1 MSIWFKKSS
10 PIVMQISA
18 NVLFQLSGKIVG
30 AGTTLFITL
39 YLARLLGSYGYGDIV
54 KVITYVSA
62 FFIIAD
68 FGFNAVYL
76 VDSKKLYTLPSL
88 FILRILWSFVLLFAA
103 YALLRFLPIGVYDG
117 YTKAVRLGILLYA
130 PSIIFQSIITTANAV
145 FQKYL
150 RYDYS
155 FYAVSFG
162 SIIGLI
168 SLYVLSRVPYPPSL
182 IGAGVYL
189 GASISTALVSFFYMR
204 RLEGVLAR
212 YRFSYMKKLFV
223 TSLPIGITL
232 AANLIYAHADSF
244 VLTLTRSTVE
254 VGTYGFAYRFFET
267 LLVIPTFI
275 MNASY
280 PILLT
285 SKIKSAASLTKR
297 YRKLFTSMII
307 ISVAIAVGVWF
318 MAPLLSIVRPE
329 FIESSSFIRILVL
342 SLPLFFLS
350 SLVMWM
356 LFVFHKRWELAF
368 IYVTAMVI
376 NISLNILLVPLYGAY
391 ASAWITICSETIV
404 LAATYSVLW
413 RAQRENS

>member
-1 MSIWFKKSS
+1 MSFWFKKSS
-10 PIVMQISA
+10 PIVAQISA
-18 NVLFQLSGKIVG
+18 NVLFQLAGKIVG
-30 AGTTLFITL
+30 AGTTFFITL
-39 YLARLLGSYGYGDIV
+39 YLARLLGPYGYGDIV

-76 VDSKKLYTLPSL
+76 VDSQKSYTLSSL
-88 FILRILWSFVLLFAA
+88 FLLRLAWSFLLLILA
-103 YALLRFLPIGVYDG
+103 YILLRFLPIGVYDG
-117 YTKAVRLGILLYA
+117 YTTAVRLGIFLYA

-168 SLYVLSRVPYPPSL
+168 SLYVLSRVPYSPSF

-189 GASISTALVSFFYMR
+189 SASFSTALIAFFYMH
-204 RLEGVLAR
+204 RLENVSSR

-223 TSLPIGITL
+223 ASLPIGITL
-232 AANLIYAHADSF
+232 VANLIYAHADSF

-267 LLVIPTFI
+267 LLVVPTFI

-280 PILLT
+280 PVLLA
-285 SKIKSAASLTKR
+285 SKNQSAASLTNR

-307 ISVAIAVGVWF
+307 LSVTIAVGVWF

-356 LFVFHKRWELAF
+356 LFVFNKRWELAF
-368 IYVTAMVI
+368 IYAIAMVI
-376 NISLNILLVPLYGAY
+376 NIGANILLVPLYGAY
-391 ASAWITICSETIV
+391 ASAWITIFSEALV

-413 RAQRENS
+413 AAWRENS